1 MFESRSEYKSH
12 KMASTNVNSSSRP
25 CKDINHTLKTSHF
38 VAVFERF
45 HEMKTNMELCD
56 VCLKA
61 GNVTF
66 SAHRLILA
74 ANSPYF
80 RSIFNAESSE
90 SSCQEISLPNNFRNE
105 TVRLMLEY
113 FYSGKLRVNEEDCEE
128 MLSLAYMLQVRIA
141 LK

>member
-1 MFESRSEYKSH
+1 MLESRSEYKSH

-56 VCLKA
+56 VRLKA

-80 RSIFNAESSE
+80 RGIFSAESSE
-90 SSCQEISLPNNFRNE
+90 SSSQEISLPNSFRNE

-128 MLSLAYMLQVRIA
+128 MLSLAYMLQVRIT
-141 LK
+141 L

>member
-1 MFESRSEYKSH
+1 MLESRSEYKSH
-12 KMASTNVNSSSRP
+12 KMASAKVNSSSQP

-45 HEMKTNMELCD
+45 HEMKTNMEICD

-90 SSCQEISLPNNFRNE
+90 SRSQEISLPNNFRNE